1 MDLQQYLFIDCSCL
15 VLLNLLVIYPW
26 TVKKT
31 FDQVTAPILALKPRG
46 EIMLESVPAPQKLA
60 PHSLAMTADVLE
72 DAATGRFVLLHDPA
86 GQEGWGGQWRCVTF
100 ARAAIDLEMA
110 SDPLLPEV
118 GWAWLIES
126 LKKQGCDFT
135 APSGTVTRVA
145 SQSFGELEDKD
156 ENSEIEIRA
165 SWSPTNED
173 NLINHV
179 NAWLELLAISA
190 GLEPIP
196 QGVTSIA
203 GKN

>member
-1 MDLQQYLFIDCSCL
+1 M
-15 VLLNLLVIYPW
+15 
-26 TVKKT
+26 KKT
-31 FDQVTAPILALKPRG
+31 FDQLTAPILALKPRG
-46 EIMLESVPAPQKLA
+46 EIMLETVPAPQKLA

-126 LKKQGCDFT
+126 LKKQVCDFT
-135 APSGTVTRVA
+135 APSGTVTRVE
-145 SQSFGELEDKD
+145 SQSFGELMDKD

-165 SWSPTNED
+165 SWSPTNDD

-203 GKN
+203 GKK